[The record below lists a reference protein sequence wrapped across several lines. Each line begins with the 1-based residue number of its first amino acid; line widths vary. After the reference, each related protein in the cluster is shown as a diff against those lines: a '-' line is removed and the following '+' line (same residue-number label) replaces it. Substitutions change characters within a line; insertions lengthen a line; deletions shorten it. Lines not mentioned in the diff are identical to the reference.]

1 MDRQL
6 PYVSPESAVAKP
18 WQSLSK
24 ALAMFPDSDVNLVIP
39 VLRCTAPSSYYSGE
53 DAVPGSE
60 TFTRHLSQCTCG

>member
-39 VLRCTAPSSYYSGE
+39 VLRCTALP
-53 DAVPGSE
+53 
-60 TFTRHLSQCTCG
+60 